1 MSSDQSNTTLTIAYS
16 DRFSTLML
24 WWKAIFLVPIWGLLL
39 LPFLGSLVSLGG
51 SMALSTTFFV
61 VLFLCLRYFIEDTL
75 KRRLKIQDG
84 KITHGFKQADLKDLL
99 SVGTDYSDEEVVPK
113 KIILTFKSGKSFNL
127 KISRIDFTD
136 YQKLLKHLSKN
147 YPQVQIDP
155 VLHLLV
161 SNKEKARKILVDDG
175 DRFIIEY
182 NSQNLLKNLW
192 RTFLDTAAPWLRFGP
207 ILAAVVT
214 SPCWLGA
221 IGGALTMAIN
231 WGDTRSEFYKASNE
245 LNSIASSQVSRIFSS
260 VGDAGMSMLNF
271 FSHPAIATISLLAI
285 ILLVLQALRISLRPN
300 ALVIT
305 KEGLKLTTSLAGN
318 TIFSETLH
326 WSDVERAALATADNG
341 TSRIN
346 FSKKNGKTFSLN
358 LSSIS
363 QQNRP
368 RLTRA
373 LERFAPNCSIEATL
387 SEAMLQRRDRSY
399 TELWLQS
406 LSTPPERNSLEP
418 LKPGHEL
425 QHGQYR
431 VLKRLA
437 VGGQGTAYLCHD
449 IANKCDVVLKETS
462 VPAFADRQ
470 VKELAL
476 KRFEQEAKMLEAID
490 CPQIVEL
497 KDYFFEDHRGYLVL
511 EHIEGENLRRHV
523 EHNGPLKEEE
533 LRDILAQMLTI
544 LQYLH
549 SRSIIHRDFTP
560 DNLILTFSGRL
571 KLIDFNV
578 AQSTQVGTTGTIA
591 GKHAYLP
598 PEQFRGKATLQSD
611 IYALGATMQYLLT
624 GKDPEAISESSPL
637 AGGLTVSQELDEI
650 IRLCTKVDVG
660 KRAQSVQAIA
670 AMLNITL
677 PEDESLVI
685 KLDETHSSEGEP
697 AAVGEKIQIKT
708 KEVLEA

>member
-1 MSSDQSNTTLTIAYS
+1 MSSDQNNTTLTIAYS

-51 SMALSTTFFV
+51 SMALSTTYFV

-75 KRRLKIQDG
+75 KRRLKIQG
-84 KITHGFKQADLKDLL
+84 SQITHGFKQADLKDLL

-113 KIILTFKSGKSFNL
+113 KIILTFKNGKSFNL
-127 KISRIDFTD
+127 KISRIDFSD
-136 YQKLLKHLSKN
+136 YQKLLSHLSKN

-161 SNKEKARKILVDDG
+161 SNKQKARKILVDDG

-214 SPCWLGA
+214 SPCWLSA

-231 WGDTRSEFYKASNE
+231 WGDTRSEFNKASNE
-245 LNSIASSQVSRIFSS
+245 LNSIISNQVSHIFSS
-260 VGDAGMSMLNF
+260 VGEAGMSMLNF
-271 FSHPAIATISLLAI
+271 FSHPAIATLSLLTI
-285 ILLVLQALRISLRPN
+285 IFLVLQALRIALRPN
-300 ALVIT
+300 ALIIT
-305 KEGLKLTTSLAGN
+305 KEGLKLTTSVAGN

-326 WSDVERAALATADNG
+326 WSDVERAALSTADNG
-341 TSRIN
+341 TTRID
-346 FSKKNGKTFSLN
+346 FTKKDGKVFSLN

-373 LERFAPNCSIEATL
+373 LERFAPNCSIEASL

-425 QHGQYR
+425 QNGQYR

-449 IANKCDVVLKETS
+449 VANKCDVVLKETA

-511 EHIEGENLRRHV
+511 EHIEGENLRRHI
-523 EHNGPLKEEE
+523 ENRGPLTEEE

-549 SRSIIHRDFTP
+549 CRSIIHRDFTP
-560 DNLILTFSGRL
+560 DNLILTRSGRL

-598 PEQFRGKATLQSD
+598 PEQFRGKAALQSD
-611 IYALGATMQYLLT
+611 IYALGCTLFFLLT
-624 GKDPEAISESSPL
+624 GQEPEALSTSDPREHVPDLGKELAEIVISCTQMESKDRYQSAAQLMPVL
-637 AGGLTVSQELDEI
+637 A
-650 IRLCTKVDVG
+650 RL
-660 KRAQSVQAIA
+660 AS
-670 AMLNITL
+670 
-677 PEDESLVI
+677 
-685 KLDETHSSEGEP
+685 
-697 AAVGEKIQIKT
+697 
-708 KEVLEA
+708 

>member
-231 WGDTRSEFYKASNE
+231 
-245 LNSIASSQVSRIFSS
+245 
-260 VGDAGMSMLNF
+260 
-271 FSHPAIATISLLAI
+271 
-285 ILLVLQALRISLRPN
+285 
-300 ALVIT
+300 
-305 KEGLKLTTSLAGN
+305 
-318 TIFSETLH
+318 
-326 WSDVERAALATADNG
+326 
-341 TSRIN
+341 
-346 FSKKNGKTFSLN
+346 
-358 LSSIS
+358 
-363 QQNRP
+363 
-368 RLTRA
+368 
-373 LERFAPNCSIEATL
+373 
-387 SEAMLQRRDRSY
+387 
-399 TELWLQS
+399 
-406 LSTPPERNSLEP
+406 
-418 LKPGHEL
+418 
-425 QHGQYR
+425 
-431 VLKRLA
+431 
-437 VGGQGTAYLCHD
+437 
-449 IANKCDVVLKETS
+449 
-462 VPAFADRQ
+462 
-470 VKELAL
+470 
-476 KRFEQEAKMLEAID
+476 
-490 CPQIVEL
+490 
-497 KDYFFEDHRGYLVL
+497 
-511 EHIEGENLRRHV
+511 
-523 EHNGPLKEEE
+523 
-533 LRDILAQMLTI
+533 
-544 LQYLH
+544 
-549 SRSIIHRDFTP
+549 
-560 DNLILTFSGRL
+560 
-571 KLIDFNV
+571 
-578 AQSTQVGTTGTIA
+578 
-591 GKHAYLP
+591 
-598 PEQFRGKATLQSD
+598 
-611 IYALGATMQYLLT
+611 
-624 GKDPEAISESSPL
+624 
-637 AGGLTVSQELDEI
+637 
-650 IRLCTKVDVG
+650 
-660 KRAQSVQAIA
+660 
-670 AMLNITL
+670 
-677 PEDESLVI
+677 
-685 KLDETHSSEGEP
+685 
-697 AAVGEKIQIKT
+697 
-708 KEVLEA
+708 